1 MKKNKQ
7 LILGTCIMLACT
19 LLTTIAFANN
29 DTLNKIAND
38 NEAYFSTLKIQNNT
52 RFYVGVETFH
62 HERLCGKV
70 LLYLRAGETQS
81 NRLINAML
89 TCKVTKIELTFDV
102 AGAASVTKIINYDP
116 RITTG
121 TNEIDFIISYK
132 I

>member
-1 MKKNKQ
+1 M
-7 LILGTCIMLACT
+7 
-19 LLTTIAFANN
+19 
-29 DTLNKIAND
+29 
-38 NEAYFSTLKIQNNT
+38 
-52 RFYVGVETFH
+52 ETFH

-121 TNEIDFIISYK
+121 TNEIDFIIEEIALDEQQTK
-132 I
+132 FEIRVVPRIL